1 MVVRQ
6 LLAHLIIAGVAA
18 VDQEILVHL
27 VAVAALG
34 ILIMLMSQEAE
45 GAVAADA
52 EMVAVAAITPAVQ
65 DLGLLERFQ
74 MAEMRRVGF
83 MTCLHMG

>member
-1 MVVRQ
+1 
-6 LLAHLIIAGVAA
+6 VAV

-27 VAVAALG
+27 AALAALG
-34 ILIMLMSQEAE
+34 ILIMLMPQEAE

-52 EMVAVAAITPAVQ
+52 EMVAVAATAPAVQ

-74 MAEMRRVGF
+74 MAGMRRVGF
-83 MTCLHMG
+83 MTCHHMG

>member
-1 MVVRQ
+1 
-6 LLAHLIIAGVAA
+6 VAA

-34 ILIMLMSQEAE
+34 ILIILMPQEAE